1 MPDHIQANATSAPS
15 SSRSFP
21 PNAVHL
27 VRTSQQMQLQLSQMA
42 DQKASMLM
50 AASSV
55 MFTLA
60 VGQLRAG
67 GGMVVP
73 LTLLAT
79 TTFVAALFAILAVI
93 PRVTRPREG
102 SVGNDDN
109 ILFFG
114 NFSALPED
122 AFIDRALDRMMSDE
136 STYRTMLRDI
146 YQAGCVLA
154 RGKYRYLAIAYRCLL
169 SGLLLTMIAALA
181 EIGVSV
187 L

>member
-1 MPDHIQANATSAPS
+1 MADPIQASAVTVPS
-15 SSRSFP
+15 PRSFP
-21 PNAVHL
+21 SNAIHL

-67 GGMVVP
+67 GGMLVP

-79 TTFVAALFAILAVI
+79 TAFISALFAILAVI
-93 PRVTRPREG
+93 PRITRPREG
-102 SVGNDDN
+102 MVGDADN
-109 ILFFG
+109 LLFFG
-114 NFSALPED
+114 NFSALPEE
-122 AFIDRALDRMMSDE
+122 AFIDRVLDRMESDE
-136 STYRTMLRDI
+136 STYRTMLRDM
-146 YQAGCVLA
+146 YQAGCILG

-169 SGLLLTMIAALA
+169 TGLLLTMIAALA
-181 EIGVSV
+181 EMGVSFF
-187 L
+187 